1 MRIFYIQ
8 SSSYF
13 CQHPI
18 GGIEKCFSTGIVLRP
33 EPLSFHDSPQ
43 RFSNVQVWRIRRNVE
58 KEETPFFPDRPS
70 LSNLC
75 VSMYACIIEYHK
87 CLFLNFKRILLEKV
101 DNSLCINRLIRTK
114 AFEMI
119 VSAGHSK
126 DIESFSSLR
135 RYIYILSKE
144 LPSIWDIAF
153 GTNVRFIAVKEID
166 FALRIKRFKFLQ
178 LMGFICIKLRRG
190 DSPWTF
196 SYTSISCAKADKK
209 RLNVRSLASF
219 PEEFCQASLAKR
231 TLCRSDSMALRTASS
246 SEQSII
252 GLRPWPGRVYKP
264 LIPSDSNRFTQP
276 LTLGAVISVCS
287 PTCTELKPSDLSNT
301 ARQRMR
307 KQWVSPKRKPC
318 VREFH
323 SDSLNVN
330 ILIFI
335 CVYICY
341 ATKIPL
347 FYYM

>member
-190 DSPWTF
+190 DSLGRF
-196 SYTSISCAKADKK
+196 LI
-209 RLNVRSLASF
+209 RLYLAPRRIKNVWMSGRS
-219 PEEFCQASLAKR
+219 
-231 TLCRSDSMALRTASS
+231 
-246 SEQSII
+246 
-252 GLRPWPGRVYKP
+252 
-264 LIPSDSNRFTQP
+264 
-276 LTLGAVISVCS
+276 
-287 PTCTELKPSDLSNT
+287 
-301 ARQRMR
+301 
-307 KQWVSPKRKPC
+307 
-318 VREFH
+318 
-323 SDSLNVN
+323 
-330 ILIFI
+330 
-335 CVYICY
+335 
-341 ATKIPL
+341 PL
-347 FYYM
+347 FQKSSARLLWLNAHSVGLIRWLCEPLPRPNSP